1 MHQVLRPPTELNA
14 IILSSQSSHSLLP
27 GAGIISMPFNSI
39 IITRYTGHVVHFP
52 PGNIIGL
59 RIFSKIILWRQN
71 YHLIILQDIAHAR
84 LDCYPPRYQRWQD
97 YPTCVYSK
105 HCTFFWQCP
114 HSLNHKKAFD
124 TCFIRR
130 EDRFISHPCRISAY
144 SKWLPSNIA
153 IQASSKITSKS
164 HRVIILPSPA
174 SITIHF
180 SQEMFSLLLNP
191 LSCQQSKEIPIWNKC
206 WLDWQQKLHIWKF
219 TLD

>member
-1 MHQVLRPPTELNA
+1 MPSYYPRSHLTHFYQGPASLACPSTALSLPDIQGLLYICHQETLLGSGYFPK
-14 IILSSQSSHSLLP
+14 LSF
-27 GAGIISMPFNSI
+27 GDK
-39 IITRYTGHVVHFP
+39 IITR
-52 PGNIIGL
+52 L
-59 RIFSKIILWRQN
+59 SSKILLMHGWIV
-71 YHLIILQDIAHAR
+71 ILQDISDGR
-84 LDCYPPRYQRWQD
+84 IIPRVST
-97 YPTCVYSK
+97 PSIAN
-105 HCTFFWQCP
+105 CTFFWQCP

-144 SKWLPSNIA
+144 SKSLPSNIA

-164 HRVIILPSPA
+164 HRVIILLSPA
-174 SITIHF
+174 LITIHF

-206 WLDWQQKLHIWKF
+206 WLDWQQKLHIWIF